1 MPPSSAT
8 ASTKAT
14 KATKATEA
22 TELERRV
29 RIGLAELTLSRARC
43 ANWENIPF
51 AAAVC
56 WMLWGA
62 VNPVWLLAW
71 FAAKVVISALR
82 ATTTDRF
89 LGINLL
95 DPLRRLRW
103 LEVLLFLDGAITGL
117 LGTYLLPKDNAVLSV
132 LMVATLMGVAAVALM
147 TLAMHQRVMLDFA
160 LPLLVPPLV
169 YQLVQFTEL
178 SLYISGGIGFFLL
191 VLLTEGRRTSEQA
204 TDMQRLRYATQD
216 MAAQREQALEQA
228 QRSNAAKG
236 QFLAT
241 ISHEMRTPLHGILGL
256 ARELQRADTTTDL
269 LRAEYLQTIE
279 RTGEHLLGIIND
291 VLDYSKLE
299 SQHLRLQ
306 PQPFELA
313 ALLNSVRDVVHVSAS
328 DKGLTFDLTHSVPA
342 ACWVMGDAVRL
353 RQVLLNVVGNAIKF
367 TDQGGVRFLA
377 QRDSSGVLQVD
388 VSDTGPG
395 VPEADRERIFTAFQQ
410 LDGSFARRHGG
421 AGLGL
426 TISRELARAMGGDLS
441 CHDMEPLALGAT
453 PPSGARFHLQVLLP
467 DVSAPSPQ
475 HEAPRWSS
483 FAMTQPG
490 VTDMDAPDTLPMPCR
505 VLLVE
510 DNEVNAMVAQ
520 VMLERAGL
528 KVSLAVDGA
537 QAVALA
543 TKNHF
548 DLILMDC
555 QMPGLDGFEAT
566 ARIRA
571 SERKAGLDR
580 VPIVALSANAF
591 DGDRERSLAAG
602 MDEHLAKPFTEGDL
616 LAVVQ
621 RYLG

>member
-1 MPPSSAT
+1 MLPSSAT
-8 ASTKAT
+8 ASTE
-14 KATKATEA
+14 ATEA

-62 VNPVWLLAW
+62 VNPVWLLTW
-71 FAAKVVISALR
+71 FAAKVVTSALR
-82 ATTTDRF
+82 ATTTARF

-103 LEVLLFLDGAITGL
+103 LEVLLILDGAITGL
-117 LGTYLLPKDNAVLSV
+117 LGTCLLPKDNAMLSM
-132 LMVATLMGVAAVALM
+132 LMIATLMGVAAVALM

-160 LPLLVPPLV
+160 LPLLVPPLG

-178 SLYISGGIGFFLL
+178 SLFVSGGIGFFLL

-204 TDMQRLRYATQD
+204 TDMLRLRFATQD

-269 LRAEYLQTIE
+269 LRAEYLHTIE
-279 RTGEHLLGIIND
+279 HTGEHLLGIIND

-313 ALLNSVRDVVHVSAS
+313 ALLASVRDVVNVSAS

-342 ACWVMGDAVRL
+342 ACWVMGDAARL

-367 TDQGGVRFLA
+367 TDQGGVRFVA
-377 QRDSSGVLQVD
+377 QRDSGGVLQVD

-441 CHDMEPLALGAT
+441 CHDTEPLAPGAT
-453 PPSGARFHLQVLLP
+453 PPRGARFHLQVLLP
-467 DVSAPSPQ
+467 DVSAPTPQ
-475 HEAPRWSS
+475 RESTRWPS

-490 VTDMDAPDTLPMPCR
+490 VTDVDAPDTLPMPCR

-543 TKNHF
+543 TNNHF

-571 SERKAGLDR
+571 SERKAGLDH
-580 VPIVALSANAF
+580 VPIVALTANAF